1 MEKKTTKGRHMVSV
15 TPQTLDALEEIKTNL
30 QTKMGI
36 RLTYTQVIGIL
47 VSHYKETK

>member
-1 MEKKTTKGRHMVSV
+1 MEKKPKNRHMVSV
-15 TPQTLDALEEIKTNL
+15 TPQTLDALEEIKTAL
-30 QTKMGI
+30 QKKMGI

>member
-1 MEKKTTKGRHMVSV
+1 MDKPKKRHMVSV
-15 TPQTLDALEEIKTNL
+15 TPQTLDVLEEIKTAL
-30 QTKMGI
+30 QKKMGI

>member
-1 MEKKTTKGRHMVSV
+1 MVSV
-15 TPQTLDALEEIKTNL
+15 TPQTLDALEAIKTNL

-47 VSHYKETK
+47 ISHFKESNK